1 MTWRIRLATSGDA
14 VALAEIYRPIVALT
28 PISFEVEPPDQ
39 DEFERRIEKTLTGHP
54 WLVCEYDGCVT
65 GYAYASRHRERL
77 AYQWSVDTS
86 VYVHSHFRRRGIG
99 HALYTSLFPIL
110 VAQGYYTA
118 YAGITLPNPGSVGLH
133 ESVGFKPLCVYRNVG
148 YKLGAWYDVGW
159 WELPLQPVRAM
170 PPLPKKLSDLQND
183 HNWDKMLASGLPSIH

>member
-14 VALAEIYRPIVALT
+14 PAIAEIYRPIVALT

-39 DEFERRIEKTLTGHP
+39 HEFSQRIEKTLTRHP
-54 WLVCEYDGCVT
+54 WLVCEYDGRVT
-65 GYAYASRHRERL
+65 GYAYASRHRERS

-86 VYVHSHFRRRGIG
+86 VYVDSHFHRRGIG
-99 HALYTSLFPIL
+99 QALYTSLFRIL
-110 VAQGYYTA
+110 IAQGYYHA

-133 ESVGFKPLCVYRNVG
+133 EAVGFKPLCVYRNVG

-159 WELPLQPVRAM
+159 WELTLQPVSAV
-170 PPLPKKLSDLQND
+170 PPLPKKLADLESDDSWN
-183 HNWDKMLASGLPSIH
+183 NMLASGLASIH